1 MPDGR
6 QDAGKRH
13 FHEDLEVL
21 QDTLMEMAGQAEALI
36 QGAVEALLDRDGSAV
51 DRIAAA
57 DHEIDQLEI
66 RIDEQAMELLALQ
79 QPMAKDLRQVV
90 ATLKIA
96 NDLERVGDHA
106 VNISR
111 ATARV
116 ADHPPIPDLPEVE
129 EMARIA
135 RGMLSDSLAA
145 FVTRNP
151 GQARAVCIRDDRV
164 DDLRRSLYRILVT
177 HMLEDT
183 RRITPALELLL
194 VAQNLE
200 RVADLATNISEDVV
214 FLVEGLTIK
223 HHAEKGREGG

>member
-1 MPDGR
+1 MPDG
-6 QDAGKRH
+6 QGGGKRH
-13 FHEDLEVL
+13 FHDELDSL
-21 QDTLMEMAGQAEALI
+21 QDRLMEMAGQSEGLVKR
-36 QGAVEALLDRDGSAV
+36 AVDALLARDGSATAGIRDA
-51 DRIAAA
+51 DRA
-57 DHEIDQLEI
+57 IDDLEI
-66 RIDEQAMELLALQ
+66 RIDEEAMELLALQ
-79 QPMAKDLRQVV
+79 QPMAKDLRQIV

-106 VNISR
+106 VNIAR
-111 ATARV
+111 AAARI
-116 ADHPPIPDLPEVE
+116 AEHPPIPELPEVE

-135 RGMLSDSLAA
+135 RGMLADSLAA

-151 GQARAVCIRDDRV
+151 DQARAVCLRDDRV

-183 RRITPALELLL
+183 RRITSALELLL

-214 FLVEGLTIK
+214 FLVEGKTIK
-223 HHAEKGREGG
+223 HHAEEQSEDA